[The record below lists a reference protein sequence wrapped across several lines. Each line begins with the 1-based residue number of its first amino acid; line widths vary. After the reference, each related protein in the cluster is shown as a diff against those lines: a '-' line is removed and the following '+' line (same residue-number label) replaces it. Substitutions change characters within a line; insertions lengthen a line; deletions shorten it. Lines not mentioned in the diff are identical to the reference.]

1 MNSNYTKIFAD
12 ELARLEANKTFKYE
26 VPLES
31 PQDGT
36 VTVGGK
42 NVVMLASNNYLG
54 LANHPKINE
63 AAKKGISEFGNGI
76 SSVRFI
82 CGTQTIHKKL
92 EEKIS
97 KFIGTED
104 TILFLSCFSANEGFF
119 ASLTNEPCGF
129 EEWKDVIYSDQFNHA
144 SIIDGQRL
152 CNKKNTD
159 KKVYNH
165 GKLDELVKMLE
176 EDKNEN
182 YRFKIIATDG
192 VFSMEGYLAKLPE
205 LVEIAKKYGAIL
217 FVDESHALGVIG
229 KTGKGTTEELGVFGK
244 ADVITGTL
252 GKALG
257 GAAGG
262 FISGNKELVTFLRQ
276 KSRPYT
282 FSNSLPPSLVY
293 AASAAFD
300 LLETDDSFVKRL
312 KENTNY
318 FRKEIVNLGFTILDG
333 VHPIVPVMLGEAATA
348 QKMSQ
353 ELLKEGVYIKGLWFP
368 VVPKGQARLRTQIS
382 AALTKN
388 DLDRALE
395 AFAKV
400 GKKMDVI

>member
-1 MNSNYTKIFAD
+1 MNPNYTKIFAD
-12 ELARLEANKTFKYE
+12 ELLRLVQNKTFKYE

-36 VTVGGK
+36 VIVGGK
-42 NVVMLASNNYLG
+42 KVVMLASNNYLG

-63 AAKKGISEFGNGI
+63 AAKKGLEEFGNGI

-82 CGTQTIHKKL
+82 CGTQTIHKEL
-92 EEKIS
+92 EAKIS
-97 KFIGTED
+97 RFVGTED

-119 ASLTNEPCGF
+119 ASLTNESCGY
-129 EEWKDVIYSDQFNHA
+129 EDWKDVLYSDQYNHA

-152 CNKKNTD
+152 CNRKTTD
-159 KKVYNH
+159 KKVYPH
-165 GKLDELVKMLE
+165 GDLGKLVEMLE
-176 EDKNEN
+176 ADKNEN

-192 VFSMEGYLAKLPE
+192 IFSMEGYLAKLPE
-205 LVEIAKKYGAIL
+205 LVEIAKKYGVML
-217 FVDESHALGVIG
+217 FMDDSHGMGAIG
-229 KTGKGTTEELGVFGK
+229 KTGKGTAEECGVWGEI
-244 ADVITGTL
+244 DVVTGTL

-262 FISGNKELVTFLRQ
+262 FISGKQEMITFLRQ

-300 LLETDDSFVKRL
+300 LLESDSSFISRL
-312 KENTNY
+312 AENTAY
-318 FRKEIVNLGFTILDG
+318 FRKEIVNLGFTILEG
-333 VHPIVPVMLGEAATA
+333 KHPIVPVMLGEAPLA
-348 QKMSQ
+348 QDMSN

-368 VVPKGQARLRTQIS
+368 VVPKGMARLRTQIS
-382 AALTKN
+382 AALTREN
-388 DLDRALE
+388 LDFTLE
-395 AFAKV
+395 AFSKV
-400 GKKMDVI
+400 GKKLGVI